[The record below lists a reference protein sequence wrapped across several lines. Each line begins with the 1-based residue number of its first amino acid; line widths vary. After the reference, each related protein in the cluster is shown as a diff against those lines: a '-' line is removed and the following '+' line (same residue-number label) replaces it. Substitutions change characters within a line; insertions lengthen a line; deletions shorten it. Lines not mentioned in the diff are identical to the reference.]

1 MVSQQTGANDPHT
14 VLGQRIGGK
23 LSGFRVLSIEVN
35 TQGFHL
41 LTAGLI
47 LLAMLLS
54 GPSRHVMLSKHR
66 LCNVQTS
73 PSLSTELLFN
83 CLRFLAYVFLQNNP
97 EW

>member
-23 LSGFRVLSIEVN
+23 LSGFRALSIEVD

-54 GPSRHVMLSKHR
+54 GPSWHVMLSKHR
-66 LCNVQTS
+66 LCNVRTS
-73 PSLSTELLFN
+73 PSLSMELLLN
-83 CLRFLAYVFLQNNP
+83 CLCFLASVFLQNNP
-97 EW
+97 EC